1 MVRRQKIAV
10 MMFLLMAFVF
20 SIGGELLA
28 AEKFSDVTAGDP
40 NGPYINFVASKG
52 IITGFPDGTYHPRDG
67 LTRAQAAV
75 IICKAAGL
83 KTPAIENTNF
93 KDVPAGYW
101 AISYIDAA
109 SKAGYLKGFSD
120 GTYKPDNKFTR
131 AQAVSL
137 IMRICTQKER
147 AALPPLQDMNSQHW
161 AAPEMATALSLD
173 MIQLSSD
180 GKQIYPDADMTRSD
194 LARALAILLTK
205 DPVLSQ
211 VKLTGKLTEIKG
223 EVTLIRNNKTQ
234 RLTKDIEI
242 FETDVIKTGSDG
254 RARLV
259 FPDGSGNLLEANCEI
274 VIKKADGK
282 SYIKQ
287 NGTPGVAVDFLNI
300 ELKKGT
306 LFAALSTKTEN
317 KADTAKTSLSS
328 RLASRDPLRQLAA
341 AAQPW
346 YKTAQEKKVR
356 MKVDMPWGVAA
367 VRGTFIKVSVNQDG
381 TCEVCCLSGT
391 ADTSSSAG
399 NVAVNGGDKA
409 VIQSEDSAPQTGDM
423 SAADKADMENEEA
436 WIVNTALQMD
446 ASRAVEVLV
455 EVNAET
461 SVQTV
466 IDALKDAGIDLK
478 PEVIEQLKQ
487 DLEDLDE
494 KTPDIDLKDADSKDG
509 GKTPGPDPG
518 GGDGGISYVAY
529 DKAGTYG
536 GASAA
541 APVTIN
547 GTAIINAAGVTL
559 QNMIINGNLTLAA
572 SIGED
577 EVTLQNVKVQGTTTI
592 NGGGACSVHVIDC
605 QLYTVIVDKENNS
618 VRIVAK
624 GTTTIGPLTLNSGA
638 ILQEDSG
645 LTGTGFSEVLTG
657 LIDSGAQITFS
668 GNFTSI
674 SISSPKINIAVESGS
689 IGQINL
695 ASSAIGTSLNLADGV
710 SISSLAVNATG
721 VTVGGS
727 GAITSWNVAQGITA
741 VIGGSPVSG
750 SGSCGISY
758 GEITSLLDAAALTE
772 LTCIEG
778 TADGRGKT
786 ILGGGVFIY
795 NDTLEKWVMP
805 RYSRAD
811 GTINGKT
818 YVDTRSDDCLIPFAD
833 AADYSIWTT
842 DDLSGL
848 NLPNGHDY
856 IIYLRMV
863 LEGDVIKDD
872 QDRVAIYFEHHPD
885 VSIENSTWLA
895 GNYDD
900 GMAEIEVMVADSLGN
915 PVSGLSAD
923 QFVFQ
928 VAEGASPPQTISAA
942 QLPFGAFYFND
953 RDGFYGISYIGDGE
967 YTFSGLKVGGV
978 PINIDE
984 SCSETITISG
994 GSILNGTIC
1003 DTGGQPM
1010 AGVRVS
1016 AAFTDAPVIMVINYT
1031 TTDND
1036 GFYSLRVPTGYP
1048 LTIVFEKTGF
1058 YTDPSVWGS
1067 EAVGTYTQDA
1077 TMVEDN
1083 FPPIDIA
1090 VDRGDESFTELLL
1103 MVTGGPLSD
1112 ESWNDIFEMI
1122 KSNTWIEEAGMEET
1136 PWIDADPECLWYTI
1150 SLDGRSM
1157 VLTYTYE
1164 GLAAAINDDFV
1175 IPAYLVVDRAGN
1187 QAENDIVIRTHTY
1200 WTYLGEGQLG
1210 QAFSGGISV
1219 LMPYTAYCDAN
1230 GAAHIKSFAMGE
1242 GESSWN
1248 DVTAPTPDI
1257 QPLEWTDCQDIK
1269 VLAGINMHAA
1279 LLGSDGGLRMMKFQ
1293 GGSWSDLGTPVEG
1306 GATVNL
1312 FDATIG
1318 SDEGGDHPILAYQET
1333 LFDEVYGTSYYGS
1346 VMSYVY
1352 GGEGGYWSTL
1362 ADGFYEGD
1370 QSLQALNLEI
1380 GGFDKLYLSF
1390 VDNSGSLFLKRY
1402 GDGLQDIVAGQ
1413 PISFDP
1419 DYGLSMLASADDVLV
1434 AYVDAAKNITVMD
1447 YCYNDSSGEWEG
1459 NGISP
1464 GLTAGASPVQLLSW
1478 CNGYPALLY
1487 TSGPLNKATISSY
1500 ENGAW
1505 VAPENLILNGIPVNM
1520 KQFSTP
1526 VAAGK
1531 CTMAIEGITAIEGSS
1546 SPYLLI
1552 KGQDGFLHAMSL
1564 MLP

>member
-1 MVRRQKIAV
+1 MKRRQKIV
-10 MMFLLMAFVF
+10 VIMFLLMAFVF
-20 SIGGELLA
+20 CIGGELLA
-28 AEKFSDVTAGDP
+28 AEKFSGVTAGDQ

-52 IITGFPDGTYHPRDG
+52 IISGFPDGTYHPRDG

-75 IICKAAGL
+75 IICKAAAL
-83 KTPAIENTNF
+83 KTPAIENTDF

-101 AISYIDAA
+101 AVSYIDAA

-147 AALPPLQDMNSQHW
+147 AALPALQDMNSQHW

-180 GKQIYPDADMTRSD
+180 GKQIYPDAAMTRSD

-223 EVTLIRNNKTQ
+223 DVTLIRNNKTQ
-234 RLTKDIEI
+234 KLTKDIDI

-254 RARLV
+254 RARLM
-259 FPDGSGNLLEANCEI
+259 FPDGSGNLLEGNCEI

-317 KADTAKTSLSS
+317 KTDTAKTSLSS

-367 VRGTFIKVSVNQDG
+367 VRGTFIKVSVNPNG

-409 VIQSEDSAPQTGDM
+409 VIPSENSAPQTGDM

-494 KTPDIDLKDADSKDG
+494 KTPDIALDPGPKDG
-509 GKTPGPDPG
+509 DKTPGVDPG
-518 GGDGGISYVAY
+518 GSDGGISYVAY

-541 APVTIN
+541 APVTIS

-572 SIGED
+572 SIGEG

-657 LIDSGAQITFS
+657 LVDSGAQITFS

-674 SISSPKINIAVESGS
+674 SISSPNINIAVESGC

-727 GAITSWNVAQGITA
+727 GAISSWTVAPNITA
-741 VIGGSPVSG
+741 VIGGNPVSG
-750 SGSCGISY
+750 SGSSGISY
-758 GEITSLLDAAALTE
+758 GEITSLLDDATLTQ

-778 TADGRGKT
+778 TANGHGKT
-786 ILGGGVFIY
+786 ILGGGVFIK
-795 NDTLEKWVMP
+795 NNTLNKWVMP
-805 RYSRAD
+805 RFSRAD
-811 GTINGKT
+811 SAINGKT

-833 AADYSIWTT
+833 AADYSNWAT

-856 IIYLRMV
+856 TLYLRV
-863 LEGDVIKDD
+863 NIDGIGPQED
-872 QDRVAIYFEHHPD
+872 QDIVAINYETL
-885 VSIENSTWLA
+885 SGISTDISVW
-895 GNYDD
+895 
-900 GMAEIEVMVADSLGN
+900 S
-915 PVSGLSAD
+915 VSGSDCGYADLNIFILNQDEAPITGLGPD
-923 QFVFQ
+923 QFTIDVEDE
-928 VAEGASPPQTISAA
+928 EGTTTTLSFT
-942 QLPFGAFYFND
+942 QLPFGSFDYLDGAYYVTYF
-953 RDGFYGISYIGDGE
+953 GSGE
-967 YTFSGLKVGGV
+967 YVFSNLIVGGI
-978 PINIDE
+978 PITAPENAN
-984 SCSETITISG
+984 SMSAVVYGGAAITG
-994 GSILNGTIC
+994 LVTDGDN
-1003 DTGGQPM
+1003 QPLP
-1010 AGVRVS
+1010 GVKVEAS
-1016 AAFTDAPVIMVINYT
+1016 NLWAPWEVINYT
-1031 TTDND
+1031 FTSLNTDDN
-1036 GFYSLRVPTGYP
+1036 GNNYSLGVPNGCDIRVK
-1048 LTIVFEKTGF
+1048 FEK
-1058 YTDPSVWGS
+1058 PSYSCDYLDLADNQCLFSEEERTLENTIMHLDSELPNGILIDKPYVISGS
-1067 EAVGTYTQDA
+1067 CTLTA
-1077 TMVEDN
+1077 
-1083 FPPIDIA
+1083 
-1090 VDRGDESFTELLL
+1090 
-1103 MVTGGPLSD
+1103 TGGPLSD
-1112 ESWNDIFEMI
+1112 ESWKAIYELI
-1122 KSNTWIEEAGMEET
+1122 NTHFNSTEDNW
-1136 PWIDADPECLWYTI
+1136 I
-1150 SLDGRSM
+1150 SLSTDYESYLYLDQISVTGETMTLVLGYYCDG
-1157 VLTYTYE
+1157 
-1164 GLAAAINDDFV
+1164 FV
-1175 IPAYLVVDRAGN
+1175 
-1187 QAENDIVIRTHTY
+1187 
-1200 WTYLGEGQLG
+1200 EGQ
-1210 QAFSGGISV
+1210 A
-1219 LMPYTAYCDAN
+1219 
-1230 GAAHIKSFAMGE
+1230 
-1242 GESSWN
+1242 
-1248 DVTAPTPDI
+1248 DI
-1257 QPLEWTDCQDIK
+1257 
-1269 VLAGINMHAA
+1269 
-1279 LLGSDGGLRMMKFQ
+1279 
-1293 GGSWSDLGTPVEG
+1293 
-1306 GATVNL
+1306 
-1312 FDATIG
+1312 
-1318 SDEGGDHPILAYQET
+1318 
-1333 LFDEVYGTSYYGS
+1333 
-1346 VMSYVY
+1346 
-1352 GGEGGYWSTL
+1352 
-1362 ADGFYEGD
+1362 
-1370 QSLQALNLEI
+1370 
-1380 GGFDKLYLSF
+1380 
-1390 VDNSGSLFLKRY
+1390 
-1402 GDGLQDIVAGQ
+1402 LQD
-1413 PISFDP
+1413 
-1419 DYGLSMLASADDVLV
+1419 
-1434 AYVDAAKNITVMD
+1434 
-1447 YCYNDSSGEWEG
+1447 
-1459 NGISP
+1459 
-1464 GLTAGASPVQLLSW
+1464 
-1478 CNGYPALLY
+1478 
-1487 TSGPLNKATISSY
+1487 
-1500 ENGAW
+1500 
-1505 VAPENLILNGIPVNM
+1505 
-1520 KQFSTP
+1520 
-1526 VAAGK
+1526 
-1531 CTMAIEGITAIEGSS
+1531 
-1546 SPYLLI
+1546 
-1552 KGQDGFLHAMSL
+1552 
-1564 MLP
+1564 